1 MKILITG
8 GLGFIGS
15 KLVEVLSIN
24 NSIIVLDNKDTY
36 GLLNKEEENLLYKQ
50 RTKNWINK
58 NIQVI
63 NKDILDYKSCLKA
76 FEHNPD
82 VVIHLAAY
90 PRASIVDDNPIL
102 GVPKLI
108 SGTTNIL
115 YNCGLFN
122 VKRMIYTSSSMVYG
136 NFNDGIKEDADTKP
150 TNIYCEAKLTGERLT
165 KLFAKKNN
173 MSYII
178 IRPSAVYGLNDLP
191 DRVVPKF
198 FKKAINNETITL
210 HNGSNKA
217 DFTFRD
223 DVVDGLIKA
232 TFSDVKN
239 ESFNLTAGQAFSL
252 KTLSEKVKNITRS
265 KSKVE
270 DVGSHNLYPT
280 RGTLD
285 ISKAKDMLNYNPKI
299 NFESGLKLYYES
311 IQNTI

>member
-1 MKILITG
+1 MKILVTG

-15 KLVEVLSIN
+15 KLVEILSLN
-24 NSIIVLDNKDTY
+24 NSITILDNKDTY
-36 GLLNKEEENLLYKQ
+36 GLLSKEEENTLYKQ
-50 RTKNWINK
+50 RTKNWIHK
-58 NIQVI
+58 NTQIVDG
-63 NKDILDYKSCLKA
+63 DILDQNACLKV
-76 FEHNPD
+76 FEYKPD
-82 VVIHLAAY
+82 IVIHLAAY
-90 PRASIVDDNPIL
+90 PRAAIVDDNPIL

-122 VKRMIYTSSSMVYG
+122 VKKMIYTSSSMVYG
-136 NFNDGIKEDADTKP
+136 NFTDGIKEDANTKP
-150 TNIYCEAKLTGERLT
+150 TNIYGEAKLTGERLT

-210 HNGSNKA
+210 HNGNNKA

-223 DVVDGLIKA
+223 DAVDGIIKA
-232 TFSDVKN
+232 TFSDIKN

-252 KTLSEKVKNITRS
+252 KTLSEKVKDITGS

-270 DVGSHNLYPT
+270 DIGSHNLYPT

-285 ISKAKDMLNYNPKI
+285 ISKAKNMLNYHPKI

>member
-1 MKILITG
+1 
-8 GLGFIGS
+8 
-15 KLVEVLSIN
+15 
-24 NSIIVLDNKDTY
+24 
-36 GLLNKEEENLLYKQ
+36 
-50 RTKNWINK
+50 
-58 NIQVI
+58 
-63 NKDILDYKSCLKA
+63 
-76 FEHNPD
+76 
-82 VVIHLAAY
+82 
-90 PRASIVDDNPIL
+90 
-102 GVPKLI
+102 
-108 SGTTNIL
+108 
-115 YNCGLFN
+115 
-122 VKRMIYTSSSMVYG
+122 MIYTSSSMVYG
-136 NFNDGIKEDADTKP
+136 NFTDGIKEDANTKP
-150 TNIYCEAKLTGERLT
+150 TNIYGEAKLTGERLT

-210 HNGSNKA
+210 HNGNNKA

-223 DVVDGLIKA
+223 DVVDGIIKA
-232 TFSDVKN
+232 TFSDIKN

-252 KTLSEKVKNITRS
+252 KTLSEKVKDITGS

-270 DVGSHNLYPT
+270 DIGSHNLYPT

-285 ISKAKDMLNYNPKI
+285 ISKAKNMLNYNPKI

>member
-1 MKILITG
+1 MKILVTG

-15 KLVEVLSIN
+15 KLVEILSLN
-24 NSIIVLDNKDTY
+24 NSITILDNKDTY
-36 GLLNKEEENLLYKQ
+36 GLLSKEEENTLYKQ
-50 RTKNWINK
+50 RTKNWIHK
-58 NIQVI
+58 NTQIVDG
-63 NKDILDYKSCLKA
+63 DILYQNACLKV
-76 FEHNPD
+76 FEYKPD
-82 VVIHLAAY
+82 IVIHLAAY
-90 PRASIVDDNPIL
+90 PRAAIVDDNPIL

-122 VKRMIYTSSSMVYG
+122 VKKMIYTSSSMVYG
-136 NFNDGIKEDADTKP
+136 NFTDGIKEDANTKP
-150 TNIYCEAKLTGERLT
+150 TNIYGEAKLTGERLT

-210 HNGSNKA
+210 HNGNNKA

-223 DVVDGLIKA
+223 DAVDGIIKA
-232 TFSDVKN
+232 TFSDIKN

-252 KTLSEKVKNITRS
+252 KTLSEKVKDITGS

-270 DVGSHNLYPT
+270 DIGSHNLYPT

-285 ISKAKDMLNYNPKI
+285 ISKAKNMLNYNPKI

>member
-1 MKILITG
+1 MKILVTG

-15 KLVEVLSIN
+15 KLVEILSLN
-24 NSIIVLDNKDTY
+24 NSITILDNKDTY
-36 GLLNKEEENLLYKQ
+36 GLLSKEEENTLYKQ
-50 RTKNWINK
+50 RTKNWIHK
-58 NIQVI
+58 NTQIVDG
-63 NKDILDYKSCLKA
+63 DILDQNACLKV
-76 FEHNPD
+76 FEYKPD
-82 VVIHLAAY
+82 IVIHLAAY
-90 PRASIVDDNPIL
+90 PRAAIVDDNPIL

-122 VKRMIYTSSSMVYG
+122 VKKMIYTSSSMVYG
-136 NFNDGIKEDADTKP
+136 NFTDGIKEDANTKP
-150 TNIYCEAKLTGERLT
+150 TNIYGEAKLTGERLT

-210 HNGSNKA
+210 HNGNNKA
-217 DFTFRD
+217 D
-223 DVVDGLIKA
+223 L
-232 TFSDVKN
+232 
-239 ESFNLTAGQAFSL
+239 SFNLTAGQAFSL
-252 KTLSEKVKNITRS
+252 KTLSEKVKDITGS

-270 DVGSHNLYPT
+270 DIGSHNLYPT

-285 ISKAKDMLNYNPKI
+285 ISKAKNMLNYNPKI

>member
-1 MKILITG
+1 
-8 GLGFIGS
+8 
-15 KLVEVLSIN
+15 
-24 NSIIVLDNKDTY
+24 
-36 GLLNKEEENLLYKQ
+36 
-50 RTKNWINK
+50 
-58 NIQVI
+58 
-63 NKDILDYKSCLKA
+63 
-76 FEHNPD
+76 
-82 VVIHLAAY
+82 
-90 PRASIVDDNPIL
+90 
-102 GVPKLI
+102 
-108 SGTTNIL
+108 
-115 YNCGLFN
+115 
-122 VKRMIYTSSSMVYG
+122 MVYG

-150 TNIYCEAKLTGERLT
+150 TNIYGEAKLTGERLT

-210 HNGSNKA
+210 HNGNNKA

-232 TFSDVKN
+232 AFSDVKN

-252 KTLSEKVKNITRS
+252 KTLSEKVKNITGS
-265 KSKVE
+265 KSEVK

-285 ISKAKDMLNYNPKI
+285 ISKAKDMLNYTPKI
-299 NFESGLKLYYES
+299 NFETGLKLYYES
-311 IQNTI
+311 ITKY